1 MQTRRQLVSL
11 PLAALLLCVGA
22 LRAQTSGQ
30 TAAQKAGAQSAGK
43 SSTQSLTEGSLT
55 LPGLPA
61 VQGTQFDQVLAIVNG
76 DLILE
81 SDLDQ
86 ERRFE
91 EVQPYREAAAT
102 PTRER
107 MLERMIDRAL
117 ILQQSQLQPQDE
129 IPDANVNKEIDELR
143 KSIPA
148 SRALHT
154 ETKAGWDSYLA
165 AHGFTEDEFQ
175 QRWRQRMQVL
185 AFIEQRF
192 RMGIKIPPADIESYY
207 RTTLLPQYAAQHAV
221 APPLAVLSDRIQE
234 VLLSQQVS
242 NLLGDW
248 LKSLRAQGN
257 VVVLHPGE
265 DAP

>member
-1 MQTRRQLVSL
+1 MRTLRHQLVAL
-11 PLAALLLCVGA
+11 TVAALLL
-22 LRAQTSGQ
+22 RATAMSAQAGTQ
-30 TAAQKAGAQSAGK
+30 TAQKTAPG
-43 SSTQSLTEGSLT
+43 TFT
-55 LPGLPA
+55 LPKLPT
-61 VQGTQFDQVLAIVNG
+61 VHGTQFDQVLAIVNG
-76 DLILE
+76 DLILD

-91 EVQPYREAAAT
+91 ELQPYREAAAA

-107 MLERMIDRAL
+107 MLERLIDRTL

-129 IPDANVNKEIDELR
+129 IPEADVTREIDQLR
-143 KSIPA
+143 RSIPA

-154 ETKAGWDSYLA
+154 DTKEGWDRYLA
-165 AHGFTEDEFQ
+165 EHGFTEDEFR

>member
-1 MQTRRQLVSL
+1 MDEAGSIQAEAPGAVRTTKQT
-11 PLAALLLCVGA
+11 P
-22 LRAQTSGQ
+22 
-30 TAAQKAGAQSAGK
+30 
-43 SSTQSLTEGSLT
+43 LT
-55 LPGLPA
+55 LPSLPA
-61 VQGTQFDQVLAIVNG
+61 VQGTQLDQVLAIVNG

-107 MLERMIDRAL
+107 MLERLIDRAL
-117 ILQQSQLQPQDE
+117 ILQQLQLQPQDE
-129 IPDANVNKEIDELR
+129 IPDADVTKEIDELR

-148 SRALHT
+148 SRALHI
-154 ETKAGWDSYLA
+154 ETKEGWDSYLA
-165 AHGFTEDEFQ
+165 SHGFTEAEFQ
-175 QRWRQRMQVL
+175 QRWRERMQVL

-192 RMGIKIPPADIESYY
+192 RMGIKIPEADVESYY

-221 APPLAVLSDRIQE
+221 APPLAALSDRIQE

>member
-1 MQTRRQLVSL
+1 MQLVL
-11 PLAALLLCVGA
+11 LGTGAAA
-22 LRAQTSGQ
+22 RAQAKCAKDRNSQ
-30 TAAQKAGAQSAGK
+30 TLA
-43 SSTQSLTEGSLT
+43 E
-55 LPGLPA
+55 PA
-61 VQGTQFDQVLAIVNG
+61 CRSVRGTQLDQVLAIVNG
-76 DLILE
+76 QLILD

-91 EVQPYREAAAT
+91 ELQPYRETAAP

-107 MLERMIDRAL
+107 VLERMIDRTL
-117 ILQQSQLQPQDE
+117 ILQQAQLQPQAD
-129 IPDANVNKEIDELR
+129 ISDADVNKEIDELR
-143 KSIPA
+143 KSIPG
-148 SRALHT
+148 SRALHV
-154 ETKAGWDSYLA
+154 ETKEGWDSYLGS
-165 AHGFTEDEFQ
+165 HGFTEDNFR
-175 QRWRQRMQVL
+175 QRWRERMEVL

-192 RMGIKIPPADIESYY
+192 RMGIKIPQADIETYY
-207 RTTLLPQYAAQHAV
+207 RTTLLPQYVAQHAV

-248 LKSLRAQGN
+248 LKSLRAQGT